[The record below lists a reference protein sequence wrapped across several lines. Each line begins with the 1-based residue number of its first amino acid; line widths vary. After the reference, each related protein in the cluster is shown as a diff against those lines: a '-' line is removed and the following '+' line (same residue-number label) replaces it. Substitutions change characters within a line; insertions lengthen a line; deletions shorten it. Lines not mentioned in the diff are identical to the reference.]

1 MATVDV
7 KVHIDRMKQ
16 MIVVGAIGFSIRRCY
31 VEIQHEI
38 TIDIPTLS
46 CCISTNNVDTLIPIT
61 PLGSASKTLLIRCL
75 TLLRA
80 IEMRAL

>member
-1 MATVDV
+1 MARVDV
-7 KVHIDRMKQ
+7 KVRIDRMKRHSF
-16 MIVVGAIGFSIRRCY
+16 IGAIGFSIGRCY

-38 TIDIPTLS
+38 VIDISTLS

-61 PLGSASKTLLIRCL
+61 SLDSASKTLSIRCL

-80 IEMRAL
+80 IEMRPL

>member
-7 KVHIDRMKQ
+7 KVRIDKKTPHLF
-16 MIVVGAIGFSIRRCY
+16 IGAVGFSIGRGY

-38 TIDIPTLS
+38 AIDIPTLS

-61 PLGSASKTLLIRCL
+61 SLDSASKTLSIRCL

-80 IEMRAL
+80 IEMRPL